1 MNENEKIKGNIKI
14 SEDVIC
20 SIVAVAA
27 AETEGVASVAAAS
40 GIDIL
45 NKKNHTKNIK
55 IHIDENSITID
66 LTILVKYGA
75 IINDVA
81 TKLQESVA
89 VAVESMTGMEVVSVN
104 VTVTGISFDEKKDET
119 K

>member
-1 MNENEKIKGNIKI
+1 MTENEKTKGNIKI
-14 SEDVIC
+14 SDDVIC

-27 AETEGVASVAAAS
+27 AETDGVASITAAP

-45 NKKNHTKNIK
+45 NKKNHAKNIK
-55 IHIDENSITID
+55 VHINEDSITVD
-66 LTILVKYGA
+66 MSILVKYGA

-81 TKLQESVA
+81 TKLQEAVA
-89 VAVESMTGMEVVSVN
+89 NAVESMTGMTVAAVNVSVN
-104 VTVTGISFDEKKDET
+104 GISFDSKKDEI